1 MSFWIWSWLTIL
13 GFLGVEARPGW
24 RLCWAASVCWCSR
37 SGCSSSTAKGPQL
50 LPALDQAGHGLPA
63 RGHFAVRVGPA
74 RPAGELRVGDAPR
87 PLRIA
92 RQVGHVLHA
101 ADHAALENRDA
112 IGPRLAVREG
122 APPGDA
128 WVLHCRGLNSRK

>member
-37 SGCSSSTAKGPQL
+37 SRCSSSPAKGPQL

-63 RGHFAVRVGPA
+63 RGHFAACVGPA
-74 RPAGELRVGDAPR
+74 RTPGELRVGDAPR
-87 PLRIA
+87 PRLRVL
-92 RQVGHVLHA
+92 RRVGHVLHA
-101 ADHAALENRDA
+101 ADNAALKNGDA
-112 IGPRLAVREG
+112 IGTRRAVREG
-122 APPGDA
+122 
-128 WVLHCRGLNSRK
+128 S